1 MLVSSYCCSSY
12 EAANPFNSLGPFVVQ
27 DCFNYPGIFA
37 VCFVSHMKL
46 RIILSRSVKSCV
58 GILVGITCNL

>member
-1 MLVSSYCCSSY
+1 
-12 EAANPFNSLGPFVVQ
+12 LGPFVVQ